1 MSDQPE
7 PEPDVPPNN
16 NVEEEPNPQAVQS
29 ISYKKRRERKPLSR
43 VPRGSPLVGVVN
55 SLILVIGLTLILAS
69 RCEQSNQA
77 LNQEAN
83 WLNHLITPKDLHLPR
98 SVTDKLN
105 EEASKATKNQKIEP
119 LNDEKQDQNGASNSS
134 DEP

>member
-1 MSDQPE
+1 MSDQSKL
-7 PEPDVPPNN
+7 
-16 NVEEEPNPQAVQS
+16 EPNVQEPNVQTELKPQAVQS

-43 VPRGSPLVGVVN
+43 SPRSSPLVGVVN

-69 RCEQSNQA
+69 RCEQSDQA
-77 LNQEAN
+77 AKQDAN

-105 EEASKATKNQKIEP
+105 QKTRQA
-119 LNDEKQDQNGASNSS
+119 DKKKQSRDK
-134 DEP
+134 E